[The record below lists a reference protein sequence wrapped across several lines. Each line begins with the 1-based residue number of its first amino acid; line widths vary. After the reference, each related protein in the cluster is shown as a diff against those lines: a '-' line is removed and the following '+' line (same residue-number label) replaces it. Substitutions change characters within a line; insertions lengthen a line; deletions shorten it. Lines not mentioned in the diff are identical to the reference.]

1 MKKVLLTLFAAVAV
15 MSLSAKEVL
24 TSPDGNLKL
33 TFELGEN
40 GNPLY
45 SLEYKGKAVIL
56 PSGMGLELRGQDRQI
71 SFGEEITKSDHGKTV
86 SLYDNFVQTNVA
98 RTASDTTWTP
108 VWGEVATI
116 RDNYKQMTVSLEQT
130 ERKYKMDIVF
140 RLYNEG
146 LGFRYVFPEQK
157 ELTYFVIKEEKSQ
170 FAMTG
175 DHTAWWIP
183 GDYDTQ
189 EYEYHR

>member
-98 RTASDTTWTP
+98 RTASDTRWTLSSASTTR
-108 VWGEVATI
+108 VLASVM
-116 RDNYKQMTVSLEQT
+116 YSLS
-130 ERKYKMDIVF
+130 R
-140 RLYNEG
+140 RSL
-146 LGFRYVFPEQK
+146 
-157 ELTYFVIKEEKSQ
+157 
-170 FAMTG
+170 
-175 DHTAWWIP
+175 HTS
-183 GDYDTQ
+183 
-189 EYEYHR
+189 